1 MVPNTAS
8 TRFRAGPGLWPRS
21 ARFANFNRTGF
32 NCFWGR
38 RISDI
43 ARCLSPPIS
52 RCFDRLLCRR
62 GFRIFRARIRW
73 RGCMGLAVLVA
84 SPRAIAGGHK
94 VARALKPGGKFL
106 FTSPKE
112 RTTWRDALTGRESIS
127 LGAERYQQL
136 LDSAG
141 LNAVGELY
149 DEGNNHYYLVAKPP
163 GTGPS

>member
-73 RGCMGLAVLVA
+73 RGCMG
-84 SPRAIAGGHK
+84 
-94 VARALKPGGKFL
+94 
-106 FTSPKE
+106 
-112 RTTWRDALTGRESIS
+112 
-127 LGAERYQQL
+127 QQL

-163 GTGPS
+163 GTGPAYKNVSPIDQNRKTIPDENLKWFCDLLANCGIN